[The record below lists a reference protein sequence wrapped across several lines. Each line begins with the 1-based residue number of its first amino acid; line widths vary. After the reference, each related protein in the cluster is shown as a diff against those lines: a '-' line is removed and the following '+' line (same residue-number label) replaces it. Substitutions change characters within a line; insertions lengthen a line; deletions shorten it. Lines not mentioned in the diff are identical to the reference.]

1 MPLAVLGGAALI
13 AVAVFFGLR
22 RDRTPPESAPQTV
35 EIKPLSRTA
44 IEGSVRAALEAQK
57 PMLRERCWDPAV
69 KASALPAKAVYQ
81 FEIGIDEH
89 GQEIARGISEI
100 EGARSDVSQC
110 LRMVVAPITVAPTR
124 QRATIRT
131 RVELP

>member
-22 RDRTPPESAPQTV
+22 RDRAPPESAPQTAEV
-35 EIKPLSRTA
+35 KPLARTE

-57 PMLRERCWDPAV
+57 PMLRQRCWDPAV
-69 KASALPAKAVYQ
+69 KATPLPAKAAYQ
-81 FEIGIDEH
+81 FEIGIDER
-89 GQEIARGISEI
+89 GQEIARGISEL
-100 EGARSDVSQC
+100 EGARFDVSQC
-110 LRMVVAPITVAPTR
+110 LRMVVAPIAVVPTR